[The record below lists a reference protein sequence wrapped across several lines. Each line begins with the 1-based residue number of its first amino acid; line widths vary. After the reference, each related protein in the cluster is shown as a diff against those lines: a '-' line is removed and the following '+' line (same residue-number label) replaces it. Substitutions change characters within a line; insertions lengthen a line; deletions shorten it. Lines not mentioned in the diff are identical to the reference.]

1 MTSNL
6 LSHLPLDEFRSNHRT
21 LGTCQ
26 RQGRQSVGPERPG
39 TSFQSDRDSDSE
51 SCSGGYL
58 ADYIDTIPT
67 RRLSARAV
75 RRWSG
80 PALVAGLRA
89 PGRAGWARSLA
100 SCHAAVR
107 MGPQSESKPAQTP
120 IRVQAGTNRSGPEV
134 WPCRASAGLSDLPY
148 LHVRVDSARRMFES
162 GLRVTGLSLAR
173 PSDSGVAGGVECV
186 QRCAEGRVQLAF
198 PGLARR
204 GRPSPAGWRRGR
216 RRRQRMGVMRLNE
229 NKSFQGHRRRPLGN
243 LGSRRWI
250 IIKFCTIHDRHG

>member
-58 ADYIDTIPT
+58 ADYIDKIPT
-67 RRLSARAV
+67 GRLSARAV

-107 MGPQSESKPAQTP
+107 MGPQSESKPAQ
-120 IRVQAGTNRSGPEV
+120 IRQERARSPALQGISGTVRSSLSPC
-134 WPCRASAGLSDLPY
+134 PCRFCASD
-148 LHVRVDSARRMFES
+148 VR
-162 GLRVTGLSLAR
+162 TR
-173 PSDSGVAGGVECV
+173 P
-186 QRCAEGRVQLAF
+186 
-198 PGLARR
+198 P
-204 GRPSPAGWRRGR
+204 
-216 RRRQRMGVMRLNE
+216 
-229 NKSFQGHRRRPLGN
+229 
-243 LGSRRWI
+243 
-250 IIKFCTIHDRHG
+250 RHGPQPCLPLRLRCGRWC